1 MPVSLR
7 RAVLAVMLMLVPLLT
22 ATGAAAETVDLSKQ
36 VNQPDE
42 WFKGEGRKILDNV
55 VSWQNANGGWW
66 KAYDA
71 TKPRSDAPAS
81 SGSNAKKDGKAPASD
96 NQEVWKR
103 SSTFDN
109 KATYTELRLLA
120 RGYRVT
126 QDPKYREAFDRGLKF
141 IFEAQYPNGGWPQRF
156 PIGDDY
162 GRHITYNDGAMT
174 GVMNLLLDTASG
186 KGDFAWV
193 PTEQRERA
201 KQAFDRGVQCV
212 LDTQIEVNGKLT
224 GWCQQHD
231 AKTLAPTSARTYEL
245 PSIVSSETAE
255 ILRTL
260 MRIENPSPEVKRAI
274 HAGAAWLAAS
284 KMTGKRL
291 VDKPDPSLPKGRDQ
305 VLVDDPSATE
315 PVWARFYDIETN
327 RPFFCGRDGVKKWSL
342 NEIDAERRAGYAW
355 IRPFG
360 EAALKDYAKWAA
372 KHGEAA
378 SAGAS
383 AGASAR

>member
-1 MPVSLR
+1 MRVQSR
-7 RAVLAVMLMLVPLLT
+7 RALGALMLMLVPLL
-22 ATGAAAETVDLSKQ
+22 ASPGVAAAEMDLSKQ

-42 WFKGEGRKILDNV
+42 WFNSPEGRQILDNV

-71 TKPRSDAPAS
+71 SVPRSEEAANPGGKPNS
-81 SGSNAKKDGKAPASD
+81 KAPASD
-96 NQEVWKR
+96 GQDAWRR

-126 QDPKYREAFDRGLKF
+126 RDAKYRDAFDRGLKF
-141 IFEAQYPNGGWPQRF
+141 VYESQYPNGGWPQRF
-156 PIGDDY
+156 PLGDDY

-174 GVMNLLLDTASG
+174 GVMNLLLDTAR
-186 KGDFAWV
+186 GDEDFKWV
-193 PTEQRERA
+193 APEQRERA
-201 KQAFDRGVQCV
+201 KQSFDRGVQCV
-212 LDTQIEVNGKLT
+212 LDTQIKVDGKLT

-245 PSIVSSETAE
+245 PSIVSSETAG
-255 ILRTL
+255 ILTTL
-260 MRIENPSPEVKRAI
+260 MRIENPRPEVKAAV
-274 HAGAAWLAAS
+274 HAGAAWLERS

-291 VDKPDPSLPKGRDQ
+291 VDKADPSLPKGRDQ

-315 PVWARFYDIETN
+315 PVWSRFYDIETN

-342 NEIDAERRAGYAW
+342 SEIEAERRAGYAW

-360 EAALKDYAKWAA
+360 KQVLQDYRKWAA
-372 KHGEAA
+372 KHGDAA
-378 SAGAS
+378 AADAS
-383 AGASAR
+383 

>member
-1 MPVSLR
+1 MMPASLH
-7 RAVLAVMLMLVPLLT
+7 RAVLAAMVLLVPLT
-22 ATGAAAETVDLSKQ
+22 ARAQKMDLSKQ
-36 VNQPDE
+36 VDQPDE
-42 WFKGEGRKILDNV
+42 WFKGEGRKILDNI

-71 TKPRSDAPAS
+71 TKPRSEEPDSAAS
-81 SGSNAKKDGKAPASD
+81 DKKNGKAPASD
-96 NQEVWKR
+96 SKDVWKR

-126 QDPKYREAFDRGLKF
+126 QDSKYRDAFDRGLKF
-141 IFEAQYPNGGWPQRF
+141 VFDSQYPNGGWPQRF

-174 GVMNLLLDTASG
+174 GVMNLLFDTASG
-186 KGDFAWV
+186 KGDFGWV
-193 PTEQRERA
+193 PADQRQRA
-201 KQAFDRGVQCV
+201 KAAFDKGVQCV
-212 LDTQIEVNGKLT
+212 LDTQIKVDGKLT

-245 PSIVSSETAE
+245 PSIASSETAE
-255 ILRTL
+255 ILKTL
-260 MRIENPSPEVKRAI
+260 MRIEKPSPEVKAAI
-274 HAGAAWLAAS
+274 HAGAAWLDRS

-291 VDKPDPSLPKGRDQ
+291 VDKADPSLPKGRDQ
-305 VLVDDPSATE
+305 VLVDDPSATQ
-315 PVWARFYDIETN
+315 PVWSRFYDIETN

-342 NEIDAERRAGYAW
+342 NEIEAERRAGYAW

-360 EAALKDYAKWAA
+360 EAVLKDYAKWSA
-372 KHGEAA
+372 KHGEA
-378 SAGAS
+378 SAA